1 MAIVAPEGSPLHA
14 AVISVWSLEESL
26 SFYRDQL
33 GMEVLGE
40 AASGGGGDFA
50 DFWGVSGTASRSAL
64 LGASPDPV
72 GRLLLVE
79 FEAPGRKQIRD
90 DDIHRAYGLFNLN
103 FYSSDIER
111 DSALFKER
119 GFHFWSDPVRHDFA
133 ADVGQPIEVIFDGP
147 DGVAINLVE
156 LATQDPATR
165 IGQMRAYVDGHGRT
179 AKGFTPVV
187 TTSHVARN
195 LDEAARFYINVLD
208 CGVLID
214 EELSSPESN
223 RFLRLAPESRTR
235 VKFIQGNHMF
245 GKIALSE
252 PVNYDCASLV
262 ETAVAPN
269 VGYLA
274 QDFLV
279 PDVGAA
285 VVLAERAG
293 ASIVRF
299 PMQVSVPGLGS
310 VTSAMVRNPGSGALQ
325 TLTEA

>member
-14 AVISVWSLEESL
+14 AILSVWSLEESL

-40 AASGGGGDFA
+40 ADSKGSDEFS

-79 FEAPGRKQIRD
+79 FEASTRRQVRD

-103 FYSSDIER
+103 FYSADIER
-111 DSALFKER
+111 DSELFKQR
-119 GFHFWSDPVRHDFA
+119 GFDFWSDPVRHDFT
-133 ADVGQPIEVIFDGP
+133 ADVGQPIEVIFNGP

-156 LATQDPATR
+156 LATRDPATR

-179 AKGFTPVV
+179 QKGFTPVV
-187 TTSHVARN
+187 TTSHVARD
-195 LDEAARFYINVLD
+195 LDEAARFYTDVLD
-208 CGVLID
+208 CGILID
-214 EELSSPESN
+214 EELNSPESN

-252 PVNYDCASLV
+252 PVNYDCASLI
-262 ETAVAPN
+262 EAAVAPN
-269 VGYLA
+269 VGYIA

-279 PDVGAA
+279 RDVGAA
-285 VVLAERAG
+285 VALAERAG
-293 ASIVRF
+293 ATIVRF
-299 PMQVSVPGLGS
+299 PTQVSLPGLGT
-310 VTSAMVRNPGSGALQ
+310 VTSAMVKNPGSGALQ
-325 TLTEA
+325 TFTAA